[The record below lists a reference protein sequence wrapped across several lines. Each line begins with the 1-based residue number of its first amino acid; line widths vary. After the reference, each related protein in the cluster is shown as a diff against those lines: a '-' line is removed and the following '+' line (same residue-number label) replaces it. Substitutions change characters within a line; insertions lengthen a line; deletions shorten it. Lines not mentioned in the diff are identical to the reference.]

1 MVPAQFTTCCTQCG
15 ELAAAGWMT
24 CDGSPIAIFGWACKI
39 PSKTQ
44 SRPKPI
50 RSTWRHAGSAEGPPG
65 GPAGPACPPAGAA
78 AGEGPGA
85 ACSPAWAA
93 GSHARTVIQASPS
106 SPKISSAM
114 IP

>member
-39 PSKTQ
+39 PSKTH

-50 RSTWRHAGSAEGPPG
+50 RSTWRHAGSAAAPQ
-65 GPAGPACPPAGAA
+65 A
-78 AGEGPGA
+78 AGRSRLPTGRGPCGRGA
-85 ACSPAWAA
+85 RRRLLAAWAA
-93 GSHARTVIQASPS
+93 GRHARTVIQASPS